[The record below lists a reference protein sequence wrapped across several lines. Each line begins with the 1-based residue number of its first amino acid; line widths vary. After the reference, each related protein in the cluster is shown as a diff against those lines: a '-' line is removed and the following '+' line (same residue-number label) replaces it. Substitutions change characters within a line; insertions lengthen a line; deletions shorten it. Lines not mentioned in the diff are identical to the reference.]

1 VTFRPLLAV
10 GALLLIGGCALRAR
24 PAPSPSIPP
33 TEVSAE
39 RLLASI
45 DDRAAALRTFRALAQ
60 MHYVGP
66 KESLAVK
73 EVVAVQRPDRLRIEM
88 MSAFGVALQ
97 ITSDGQRLCAYH
109 RGDRTFYRGRAS
121 ADNLARFTRLDL
133 GLSDMVDL
141 LVGLPPARERRGRP
155 SIAFER
161 PQGWWRVSSGLTNG
175 GTLDVWFDP
184 DSVLPVR
191 ASETDAQGS
200 VRYVA
205 GYAQFQTFAGLA
217 MPTEVRF
224 EIPDQHSKIELRYSN
239 VSVNTELSPA
249 LFSFEA
255 PVGSKIVD
263 LDALASDPAE
273 G

>member
-1 VTFRPLLAV
+1 VTPRSLLAV
-10 GALLLIGGCALRAR
+10 CALVLIGGCALRGR
-24 PAPSPSIPP
+24 PVPQRTIPQ

-39 RLLASI
+39 RLLAAI
-45 DDRAAALRTFRALAQ
+45 DERAATLRTFRALAQ

-66 KESLAVK
+66 SDSLAVK

-97 ITSDGQRLCAYH
+97 ITSDGQQLYAYH

-121 ADNLARFTRLDL
+121 AENLARFTRLDL
-133 GLSDMVDL
+133 ELADVADL
-141 LVGLPPARERRGRP
+141 LVGLPPTRERRGRP
-155 SIAFER
+155 AIAFER
-161 PQGWWRVSSGLTNG
+161 PQGWWKVSSALTHG
-175 GTLDVWFDP
+175 GTLEVWFDP
-184 DSVLPVR
+184 DSLLPVR
-191 ASETDAQGS
+191 ASEADPQGN

-205 GYAQFQTFAGLA
+205 GYAQYQTVAGLA

-224 EIPDQHSKIELRYSN
+224 EIPGQRAKIELRYSN
-239 VSVNTELSPA
+239 VSVNVELSSA

-255 PVGSKIVD
+255 PPGSKIVD
-263 LDALASDPAE
+263 LDAISA

>member
-1 VTFRPLLAV
+1 VTTRPFLAV
-10 GALLLIGGCALRAR
+10 GALIVLGGCALRAG
-24 PAPSPSIPP
+24 PATPRNISPA
-33 TEVSAE
+33 EVSAE

-45 DDRAAALRTFRALAQ
+45 DDRAAALHTFRALAQ
-60 MHYVGP
+60 MHYVGA

-97 ITSDGQRLCAYH
+97 IASDGQRLCAYH

-121 ADNLARFTRLDL
+121 ADNLARFTHLDL
-133 GLSDMVDL
+133 ELSDVVDL
-141 LVGLPPARERRGRP
+141 LVGLPPLRERRGRP

-161 PQGWWRVSSGLTNG
+161 PQGWWKVSSDLTNG
-175 GTLDVWFDP
+175 GTLALWFDP
-184 DSVLPVR
+184 DSLLAVR
-191 ASETDAQGS
+191 ASEADPQGN

-205 GYAQFQTFAGLA
+205 GYAQYQTFAGLE

-224 EIPDQHSKIELRYSN
+224 EIPDQQAKIELRYSN
-239 VSVNTELSPA
+239 VSVNTDLSTA

-263 LDALASDPAE
+263 LDALASD